1 MNKQMQI
8 QQMMGN
14 PQFQKQYQ
22 QRLRGM
28 NPAQILEQIANN
40 PQAMSNPMV
49 KNVIEMRNNND
60 TEGLTGM
67 AENMFGQKGQDYSD
81 FEKNA
86 KQFLGFN

>member
-28 NPAQILEQIANN
+28 NPAQILDQIANN
-40 PQAMSNPMV
+40 PQAMSNPMI
-49 KNVIEMRNNND
+49 KNVMEMRNNND

-67 AENMFGQKGQDYSD
+67 AENMFGQKGKNYSE

-86 KQFLGFN
+86 KQFLGF

>member
-22 QRLRGM
+22 QRLRGI
-28 NPAQILEQIANN
+28 NPAEILDQIANN

-49 KNVIEMRNNND
+49 KNVMEMRNNND

-67 AENMFGQKGQDYSD
+67 AENMFGQKGQNYSD

-86 KQFLGFN
+86 KQFLGF

>member
-8 QQMMGN
+8 QQMMEN

-28 NPAQILEQIANN
+28 NPAQILDQIANN

-49 KNVIEMRNNND
+49 KNVMEMRNNND

-67 AENMFGQKGQDYSD
+67 AENMFGQKGQNYSD
-81 FEKNA
+81 FEKSA
-86 KQFLGFN
+86 KQFLGF

>member
-28 NPAQILEQIANN
+28 NPAQILDQIANN

-49 KNVIEMRNNND
+49 KNVMEMRNNND

-67 AENMFGQKGQDYSD
+67 AENMFGQKGQNYSD
-81 FEKNA
+81 FEKSA
-86 KQFLGFN
+86 KQFLGF

>member
-28 NPAQILEQIANN
+28 NPAQILDQIANN

-49 KNVIEMRNNND
+49 KNVMEMRNNND

-67 AENMFGQKGQDYSD
+67 AENMFGQKGQNYSD

-86 KQFLGFN
+86 KQFLGF

>member
-28 NPAQILEQIANN
+28 NPAEILEQIANN

-49 KNVIEMRNNND
+49 KNVMEMRNNND

-67 AENMFGQKGQDYSD
+67 AENMFGQKGQNYSD

-86 KQFLGFN
+86 KQFLGF

>member
-1 MNKQMQI
+1 MNNPMQI

-28 NPAQILEQIANN
+28 NPAQILDQIANN

-49 KNVIEMRNNND
+49 KNVMEMRNNND

-67 AENMFGQKGQDYSD
+67 AENMFGQKGQNYSD
-81 FEKNA
+81 FEKSA
-86 KQFLGFN
+86 KQFLGF

>member
-28 NPAQILEQIANN
+28 NPAEILDQIANN

-49 KNVIEMRNNND
+49 KNVMEMRNNND

-67 AENMFGQKGQDYSD
+67 AENMFGQKWQNYSD

-86 KQFLGFN
+86 KQFLGF

>member
-28 NPAQILEQIANN
+28 NPAQILDQISNN

-49 KNVIEMRNNND
+49 KNVMEMRNNND

-67 AENMFGQKGQDYSD
+67 AENMFGQKGQNYSD
-81 FEKNA
+81 FEKSA
-86 KQFLGFN
+86 KQFLGF

>member
-49 KNVIEMRNNND
+49 KNVMEMRNNND

-67 AENMFGQKGQDYSD
+67 AENMFGQKGQNYSD
-81 FEKNA
+81 FEKSA
-86 KQFLGFN
+86 KQFLGF

>member
-28 NPAQILEQIANN
+28 NPAQILDQIANN

-49 KNVIEMRNNND
+49 KNVMEMRNNND

-67 AENMFGQKGQDYSD
+67 AENMFGQKGRNYSD

-86 KQFLGFN
+86 KQFLGF

>member
-28 NPAQILEQIANN
+28 NPAQILDQIANN
-40 PQAMSNPMV
+40 PQAMSNPMI
-49 KNVIEMRNNND
+49 KNVMEMRNNND

-67 AENMFGQKGQDYSD
+67 AENMFGQKGQNYSE

-86 KQFLGFN
+86 KQFLGF

>member
-28 NPAQILEQIANN
+28 NPAEILDQIANN

-49 KNVIEMRNNND
+49 KNVMEMRNNND

-67 AENMFGQKGQDYSD
+67 AENMFGQKGQNSD

-86 KQFLGFN
+86 KQFLGF

>member
-28 NPAQILEQIANN
+28 NPAEILDQIANN

-49 KNVIEMRNNND
+49 KNVMEMRNNND

-67 AENMFGQKGQDYSD
+67 AENMFGQKGQNYSD

-86 KQFLGFN
+86 KQILGF

>member
-8 QQMMGN
+8 QQMIGN

-28 NPAQILEQIANN
+28 NPAQILDQIANN

-49 KNVIEMRNNND
+49 KNVMEMRNNND

-67 AENMFGQKGQDYSD
+67 AENMFGQKGQNYSD
-81 FEKNA
+81 FEKSA
-86 KQFLGFN
+86 KQFLGF

>member
-86 KQFLGFN
+86 KQFLGFS

>member
-28 NPAQILEQIANN
+28 NPAEILDQIANN

-49 KNVIEMRNNND
+49 KNVMEMRNNND

-67 AENMFGQKGQDYSD
+67 AENMFGQKGKNYSD

>member
-28 NPAQILEQIANN
+28 NPAEILDQIANN
-40 PQAMSNPMV
+40 PQAMSNSMV
-49 KNVIEMRNNND
+49 KNVMEMRNNND

-67 AENMFGQKGQDYSD
+67 AENMFGQKGQNYSD

-86 KQFLGFN
+86 KQFLGF

>member
-28 NPAQILEQIANN
+28 SPAEILDQIANN

-49 KNVIEMRNNND
+49 KNVMEMRNNND

-67 AENMFGQKGQDYSD
+67 AENMFGQKGQNYSD

-86 KQFLGFN
+86 KQFLGF

>member
-1 MNKQMQI
+1 MQI

-28 NPAQILEQIANN
+28 NPAEILDQIANN

-49 KNVIEMRNNND
+49 KNVMEMRNNND

-67 AENMFGQKGQDYSD
+67 AENMFGQKGQNYSD

-86 KQFLGFN
+86 KQFLGF

>member
-28 NPAQILEQIANN
+28 NPAEILDQIANN

-67 AENMFGQKGQDYSD
+67 AENMFGQKGQNYSD

-86 KQFLGFN
+86 KQFLGF

>member
-28 NPAQILEQIANN
+28 NPAEILDQIANN

-49 KNVIEMRNNND
+49 NNVMEMRNNND

-67 AENMFGQKGQDYSD
+67 AENMFGQKGQNYSD

-86 KQFLGFN
+86 KQFLGF

>member
-28 NPAQILEQIANN
+28 NPAEILDQIANN

-49 KNVIEMRNNND
+49 KNVMEMRNNND

-67 AENMFGQKGQDYSD
+67 AENMFGQKGQNYSD

-86 KQFLGFN
+86 KQFLGF

>member
-28 NPAQILEQIANN
+28 NPAQILDQIANN

-49 KNVIEMRNNND
+49 KNVMEMRNNND

-67 AENMFGQKGQDYSD
+67 AENMFGQKGQNYSD
-81 FEKNA
+81 FEKYA
-86 KQFLGFN
+86 KQFLGF

>member
-28 NPAQILEQIANN
+28 NPAEILDQIANN
-40 PQAMSNPMV
+40 PQAMSNPIV
-49 KNVIEMRNNND
+49 KNVMEMRNNND

-67 AENMFGQKGQDYSD
+67 AENMFGQKGQNYSD

-86 KQFLGFN
+86 KQFLGF